1 MEINSQI
8 KSKSLIEKR
17 HHQIAQAASSLFIE
31 KGFHQ
36 TTIREIAHASRMS
49 MGLLYNYISSKDDV
63 LFLVYKELSDHFFS
77 ALSKVNIRNKRSLI
91 AKIRDSMKEMLNLI
105 HQEPRKF
112 LFLYTESKFLN
123 KSALKSVLAME
134 TRVINHFRDI
144 LEEGKRAGALDIKE
158 PQLAASIIV
167 YLLMIEPLRGWSYD
181 KKYNSIF
188 SQEYLINFCVKAI
201 SKA

>member
-1 MEINSQI
+1 MEINSQV

-17 HHQIAQAASSLFIE
+17 HRQIAQAAASLFIE

-36 TTIREIAHASRMS
+36 TTIREIAAASQMS

-63 LFLVYKELSDHFFS
+63 LFLVYKDLSDQFFS
-77 ALSKVNIRNKRSLI
+77 ALSKVDIRKKRSPI

-105 HQEPRKF
+105 HHEPKKF

-123 KSALKSVLAME
+123 KSALKSILAME

-144 LEEGKRAGALDIKE
+144 LDEGKRAGALDIKE
-158 PQLAASIIV
+158 PLLAASIIV
-167 YLLMIEPLRGWSYD
+167 YLLMIGPLRGWSYD
-181 KKYNSIF
+181 NQYNSIS
-188 SQEYLINFCVKAI
+188 SQEYLINFCIKAI